1 VALSKDVNN
10 LGGLL
15 AKAHADATV
24 NVNAAGMSPT
34 QLASV
39 AGGIGAVDAISNLS
53 LTSATVAADIDVLLG
68 KTTGAVA
75 NATGMDPAQLSKL
88 SLRAASI
95 AVDGITGDV
104 VVDSTVTG
112 QAALFGRIPV
122 AANVTVNASGMSGLT
137 LAFID
142 SQIAKVDLINGLQLT
157 NAQDKDRLGRL
168 LGKSASASSYAD
180 GTGMSSNA
188 GDQLAVLGDNSAKIA
203 SGGITGT
210 FTVTGA
216 LTSAQL
222 NGLLSKVF
230 TGNSFMVATTVTI
243 NASGMTGAQ
252 LSAIAGNIA
261 AVDLIN
267 SLTVGAS
274 QSSSELSALLGVA
287 GLGQANVSATGMSS
301 AQLAAVA
308 NAASGANDPVAG
320 ISGTF
325 TVDSSLSAAQI
336 TALMS
341 NTVAGQSQV
350 TINTNG
356 MSPSQQQAV
365 FSTGILVVKSQQS
378 VKVGD
383 TVTID
388 IDVSG
393 LPTTT
398 VGIQASINYDA
409 SKLAY
414 VGTLG
419 GDDMPSLLYD
429 SNAGTSVRFATGIAV
444 GGPGSTPIVAG
455 NLAKVQFTALVPM
468 CSVTDCVSLTTS
480 GFTNRL
486 ASSGSVSQPVPFVGT
501 NLVNVT
507 ALNALQLAN
516 VTGDLDVAAD
526 AGTTAGAFVA
536 NPFVTATNSCGSV
549 PVVLTITLPGGG
561 TTNAWPSMF
570 PIGTSTVTWRAE
582 DAAQN
587 VATVTKTYIVRNYQL
602 ATMDVSLSGVNSGN
616 NAGFTHDVRVRLSD
630 GQFVNRTMAFS
641 RFGVGTV
648 ADVQIPVGSGYTC
661 VSVKDAAHTLA
672 AAATLPVV
680 GTKYVPSAFILAGGD
695 ANDDNIRDILDYGA
709 FVFDYGGGKNPSSRS
724 NYNRD
729 GIVGSAD
736 FTFISAGFLDVGAEC
751 GGGYANGNEPRD
763 RVSVRDLRRAGMG
776 DLAIADLNNDG
787 WVDTKDVS
795 LWMQGHRPAGYPTE
809 DMADAG
815 ARAED

>member
-1 VALSKDVNN
+1 
-10 LGGLL
+10 
-15 AKAHADATV
+15 
-24 NVNAAGMSPT
+24 
-34 QLASV
+34 
-39 AGGIGAVDAISNLS
+39 
-53 LTSATVAADIDVLLG
+53 
-68 KTTGAVA
+68 
-75 NATGMDPAQLSKL
+75 
-88 SLRAASI
+88 
-95 AVDGITGDV
+95 
-104 VVDSTVTG
+104 
-112 QAALFGRIPV
+112 
-122 AANVTVNASGMSGLT
+122 
-137 LAFID
+137 
-142 SQIAKVDLINGLQLT
+142 
-157 NAQDKDRLGRL
+157 
-168 LGKSASASSYAD
+168 
-180 GTGMSSNA
+180 
-188 GDQLAVLGDNSAKIA
+188 
-203 SGGITGT
+203 
-210 FTVTGA
+210 
-216 LTSAQL
+216 
-222 NGLLSKVF
+222 
-230 TGNSFMVATTVTI
+230 
-243 NASGMTGAQ
+243 
-252 LSAIAGNIA
+252 
-261 AVDLIN
+261 
-267 SLTVGAS
+267 
-274 QSSSELSALLGVA
+274 
-287 GLGQANVSATGMSS
+287 
-301 AQLAAVA
+301 
-308 NAASGANDPVAG
+308 
-320 ISGTF
+320 
-325 TVDSSLSAAQI
+325 
-336 TALMS
+336 
-341 NTVAGQSQV
+341 
-350 TINTNG
+350 
-356 MSPSQQQAV
+356 
-365 FSTGILVVKSQQS
+365 
-378 VKVGD
+378 
-383 TVTID
+383 
-388 IDVSG
+388 
-393 LPTTT
+393 
-398 VGIQASINYDA
+398 
-409 SKLAY
+409 
-414 VGTLG
+414 
-419 GDDMPSLLYD
+419 
-429 SNAGTSVRFATGIAV
+429 VRFATGIAV

-672 AAATLPVV
+672 VASTLPVV